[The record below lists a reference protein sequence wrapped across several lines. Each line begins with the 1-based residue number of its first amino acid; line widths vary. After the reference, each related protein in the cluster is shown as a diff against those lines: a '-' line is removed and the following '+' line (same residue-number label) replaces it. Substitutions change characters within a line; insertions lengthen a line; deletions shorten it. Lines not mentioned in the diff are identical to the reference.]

1 VRDGEAKQWRARRV
15 RKQRS
20 ELEKSSYLRRE
31 TLVESE
37 EERERESKISMEISR
52 RRILITV
59 DLAREK

>member
-15 RKQRS
+15 RTQRS